1 MADRASFRTD
11 RAAILAGL
19 RSRVARM
26 EGSGRVSGRGAIPV
40 APAVDAALPA
50 GGLARGAVHELL
62 EADPGAAAGFA
73 ALMLARAGG
82 PVLWIAPDPD
92 AWPPGLVALGLSPAD
107 LVLVRA
113 VGEDALW
120 ALEEALRCPAIAGAV
135 AVCPA
140 LALTASRRLQL
151 AAEAGGGLG
160 LVLRPDTEAVSPTAS
175 LTRWRVEARPGTAG
189 PRHALTDPA
198 WRLELLK
205 SRGGRPGAWD
215 VTLRPDGRLETPAP
229 AVRPVARAG

>member
-1 MADRASFRTD
+1 MAGPVPFSTD
-11 RAAILAGL
+11 RAAVLAGL

-26 EGSGRVSGRGAIPV
+26 EGGVRPSGRGAIPV
-40 APAVDAALPA
+40 AAAVDAMLPA
-50 GGLARGAVHELL
+50 KGLARGALHEVL

-107 LVLVRA
+107 LILVRA

-120 ALEEALRCPAIAGAV
+120 ALEEALRCPAVAGAV
-135 AVCPA
+135 AVCRA
-140 LALTASRRLQL
+140 LTLTASRRLQL

-160 LVLRPDTEAVSPTAS
+160 LVLRPDAEEVPPTAS
-175 LTRWRVEARPGTAG
+175 LTRWRVDARPGAAG
-189 PRHALTDPA
+189 PRHALADPA

-205 SRGGRPGAWD
+205 SRGGQPGAWE
-215 VTLRPDGRLETPAP
+215 VALRPDGRLETPAP
-229 AVRPVARAG
+229 VVRPVARAG